1 MVYERS
7 LLPWLAM
14 ELASMRKRRTGKLA
28 SYERWDHSRWTPTVM
43 PKPEM
48 GHRMKAQRRVSAEH
62 AAILVAPTAATT
74 WTRVM

>member
-1 MVYERS
+1 
-7 LLPWLAM
+7 
-14 ELASMRKRRTGKLA
+14 
-28 SYERWDHSRWTPTVM
+28 M

-48 GHRMKAQRRVSAEH
+48 GQRMKAQRRVSAEH